1 MFAKLK
7 KIFTNLFFMSEDE
20 FDAVVKQYSKKF
32 KLKENWN
39 FQLNEKLPAVKMNY
53 SDPNGVVALTDPATK
68 TVCFKHDI
76 LSQPRY
82 MVRAY
87 IRHELRHCKQIECLI
102 DKLRQKYGDTFGVYF
117 STIVSIDMS
126 RGYYNSLM
134 EKDAWMAFFGV
145 CRNIDKVVNRIIKN
159 NIGFL
164 SE

>member
-1 MFAKLK
+1 MLEKIKKFFN
-7 KIFTNLFFMSEDE
+7 KIFFMNETE
-20 FDAVVKQYSKKF
+20 FDTAVNQYSKKF

-39 FQLNEKLPAVKMNY
+39 FQLNENLPAVKMNY

-68 TVCFKHDI
+68 NVWFKHDI
-76 LSQPRY
+76 LLQPRY

-102 DKLRQKYGDTFGVYF
+102 DKLRQKYGDKFDVYF

-145 CRNIDKVVNRIIKN
+145 CRNIDKVVKKIIEE